1 VFFLS
6 ASTNLVKALAALAA
20 LPLFLPCLA
29 AELSLGQHSSLD
41 KTQSSTSPTATL
53 VARDKGNGTLH
64 AADTPETK
72 DEDLDTGKGFFAAE
86 TRDADADDDDAA
98 LEAGSAM
105 SMPEIAAD
113 DAAAIVDGGKG
124 YAAAAEFTI
133 EVFVEIG
140 SGVSFAETMEVLRD
154 DDEVGNG

>member
-1 VFFLS
+1 LS
-6 ASTNLVKALAALAA
+6 ASTNLVKALAALA
-20 LPLFLPCLA
+20 LFLPCRA
-29 AELSLGQHSSLD
+29 AELSLGQHPSLD
-41 KTQSSTSPTATL
+41 KTQWFASSSSSSTATL

-86 TRDADADDDDAA
+86 TRDADADDAA

-105 SMPEIAAD
+105 SMPDIAAD

-133 EVFVEIG
+133 EVFVEI
-140 SGVSFAETMEVLRD
+140 
-154 DDEVGNG
+154 